1 MSTIQAVVTVDK
13 DGRVHVTG
21 YAVHGFTASMLFNYA
36 SYMNVKH
43 DGLDRTIASVLER
56 FHSDRKVNRQLVDK
70 IVYRFKDK
78 RIGDVIQEI
87 YQTDK
92 ISMDESITSWEKV
105 RSRFN
110 DRIKFIFH
118 DHPFSLSIDA
128 AVVGDSRDE
137 HESFLDDERLIN
149 IRLKGGHN

>member
-21 YAVHGFTASMLFNYA
+21 YTVHGFTASMLFNYA

-43 DGLDRTIASVLER
+43 DGLERSIASTLDR
-56 FHSDRKVNRQLVDK
+56 IQSDRKVNQRLDDK

-78 RIGDVIQEI
+78 RIGSVIRKI
-87 YQTDK
+87 YRSEDK
-92 ISMDESITSWEKV
+92 IIGETVTSWEHL

-110 DRIKFIFH
+110 DKLKFIFK
-118 DHPFSLSIDA
+118 DHPFSLIIDA
-128 AVVGDSRDE
+128 VVVNDNRDE
-137 HESFLDDERLIN
+137 HELFLNDEHLVN